1 MRPQASEEGEY
12 PFVTVLG
19 PREGLTGSLSPD
31 TRTALW
37 MGNEWA
43 NSGPPQFPHPWSGPE
58 LSNPLPWACPASCAP
73 EELPELSPAAP
84 WGRVGSIIPI
94 LQMDQPR
101 LSGAGLLG
109 FPSHFG
115 SFQLGGFGGGGA
127 GAGGGLPTG
136 ASRTGQHSSQG
147 LWDAADRLGL
157 AGGYYDQLLCD
168 CHLL

>member
-1 MRPQASEEGEY
+1 MSGQIRDPHNSPTHGQGLSSATPCPG
-12 PFVTVLG
+12 PVL
-19 PREGLTGSLSPD
+19 
-31 TRTALW
+31 
-37 MGNEWA
+37 
-43 NSGPPQFPHPWSGPE
+43 
-58 LSNPLPWACPASCAP
+58 PASCAP